1 MGELYL
7 TGEYFVHL
15 APRASVG
22 GTDYWSNAA
31 DPDGKIR
38 DRLLERSRYLSS
50 ISAEIKYIAK
60 LEPGAVLDI
69 GCGPGWLLSQLDSRW
84 ERYGIEPS
92 KQAAS
97 VAEKYASIFEGT
109 LEDFVFR
116 KNAFDLVV
124 AYHVIEHIRDP
135 LAAIKSIHQLLRPGG
150 TLIVGTPDFDSGCA
164 RRFGSKFR
172 LLHDATH
179 ISLFSNDSMHR
190 FLRNHGFK
198 ITSVDYPYFETPWF
212 TRTNLL
218 RLLNKKTTSP
228 PFYGNFMTFYCSKV

>member
-15 APRASVG
+15 APRTTVDE
-22 GTDYWSNAA
+22 TDYWSNAA
-31 DPDGKIR
+31 DPDGRIR
-38 DRLLERSRYLSS
+38 NRLAERSQYLSS
-50 ISAEIKYIAK
+50 ISEEIKYIANLK
-60 LEPGAVLDI
+60 PGAVLDI
-69 GCGPGWLLSQLDSRW
+69 GCGPGWLLSQLNSRW
-84 ERYGIEPS
+84 KRYGIEPS

-116 KNAFDLVV
+116 RDSFDLVV
-124 AYHVIEHIRDP
+124 AYHVIEHIHDP
-135 LAAIKSIHQLLRPGG
+135 LAAIKTIHQLLKPGG
-150 TLIVGTPDFDSGCA
+150 TLILGTPDFDSGCA
-164 RRFGSKFR
+164 RRFGSRFR

-198 ITSVDYPYFETPWF
+198 ITSVDYPYFETSWF

-228 PFYGNFMTFYCSKV
+228 PFYGNFMTFYCRKI

>member
-7 TGEYFVHL
+7 TGEYFIHL
-15 APRASVG
+15 APRTPED
-22 GTDYWSNAA
+22 GTDYWSDAT

-38 DRLLERSRYLSS
+38 HRLLERSQYLSS

-60 LEPGAVLDI
+60 LKPGAVLDI
-69 GCGPGWLLSQLDSRW
+69 GCGPGWLLSQLNSRW
-84 ERYGIEPS
+84 KRFGIEPS
-92 KQAAS
+92 KHAAS

-116 KNAFDLVV
+116 KDSFDLVV

-135 LAAIKSIHQLLRPGG
+135 LTAIKTIHQLLRPGG
-150 TLIVGTPDFDSGCA
+150 TLIIGTPDFDSGCA
-164 RRFGSKFR
+164 RRFGSQFR

-198 ITSVDYPYFETPWF
+198 ITSVDYPYFETSWF

-228 PFYGNFMTFYCSKV
+228 PFYGNFMTFYCRKI